1 LVDCETIRTD
11 SNQNDHMA
19 LASVATVPHLLTD
32 KDLAK
37 FQGQAKPVWHNL
49 QQAWTFHY
57 LIPNRMGLQNANW
70 ADFLKELHDFQTFE
84 DFYAI
89 LNTIDP
95 PSSLPKG
102 CRYYVFRKGVQPL
115 WEDEGNLNGKE
126 IFAQY
131 PSDPKQGKT
140 VLKAHAEEAERH
152 WRELTL
158 SVIANP
164 RSDPLL
170 RHQAKIN
177 GVEYNCRGSVVK
189 VGIWTAPLDAVEFDE
204 IKEDVKNILGG
215 QVTLKDNDIHLGQ
228 PSPQQQHK

>member
-1 LVDCETIRTD
+1 MSLARTP
-11 SNQNDHMA
+11 A
-19 LASVATVPHLLTD
+19 VPHLLAD

-37 FQGQAKPVWHNL
+37 FQGQAKPTWHNL
-49 QQAWTFHY
+49 QQVWTFHY
-57 LIPNRMGLQNANW
+57 LIPNRIGLQNANW
-70 ADFLKELHDFQTFE
+70 ADFLRELHDFQTFE

-95 PSSLPKG
+95 ASGLPKG
-102 CRYYVFRKGVQPL
+102 CRYYVFRRGVKPL

-131 PSDPKQGKT
+131 PSDPKNSKQ
-140 VLKAHAEEAERH
+140 VSKAHAEEAERK
-152 WRELTL
+152 WRDLTL

-164 RSDPLL
+164 RGDPLL

-189 VGIWTAPLDAVEFDE
+189 VGIWTAPLSPSEFQAIE
-204 IKEDVKNILGG
+204 EDVRAILGS
-215 QVTLKDNDIHLGQ
+215 QIRLKDNEIRLGQ
-228 PSPQQQHK
+228 PAPHQQHK